1 MRLNALN
8 QEWDFMQI
16 PLILHQNNI
25 INLFAQ
31 KNNKSVAET
40 LANRKYAKLSDE
52 VKKRYPGFL
61 NYKLGEFL
69 FHLKT
74 QHDLLYLQF
83 LNDYGDKTYCKFS
96 VSQAL
101 TSKGIYS
108 FVVSGNVQYIGRSHD
123 PFTKRINQ
131 GYGSISP
138 KNCYKDGQVTNCRL
152 NSFIAQ
158 FWTTTQFYICPLED
172 KNEIDT
178 VEQALIKNLQPVW
191 NINLK

>member
-8 QEWDFMQI
+8 RDWNFIEV
-16 PLILHQNNI
+16 PLILHQNNMT
-25 INLFAQ
+25 NLFAQ

-40 LANRKYAKLSDE
+40 LATRTYSKLSGE
-52 VKKRYPGFL
+52 VKEKYPEFL
-61 NYKLGEFL
+61 SYKLGEFL
-69 FHLKT
+69 FHLKK

-83 LNDYGDKTYCKFS
+83 LNQYGDETYCKFS
-96 VSQAL
+96 ISPAL
-101 TSKGIYS
+101 TYKGVYS
-108 FVVSGNVQYIGRSHD
+108 FVVSGNIRYIGRSHD
-123 PFTKRINQ
+123 PFAKRINQ

-172 KNEIDT
+172 KNEIDH
-178 VEQALIKNLQPVW
+178 VEKALIKTLQPEW
-191 NINLK
+191 NVALK